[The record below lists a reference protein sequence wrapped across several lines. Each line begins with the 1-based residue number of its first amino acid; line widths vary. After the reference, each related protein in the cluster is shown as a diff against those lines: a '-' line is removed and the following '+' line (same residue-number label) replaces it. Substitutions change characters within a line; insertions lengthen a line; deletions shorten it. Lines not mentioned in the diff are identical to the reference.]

1 MLDDEVGD
9 DEVDDVL
16 LLLLDLWEVLVF
28 TAKRESPDKL
38 GAVTSTKA
46 VAAMM
51 ANIVNVFVLVY
62 MYCHPNFVKDK
73 CWLTKLTDK

>member
-1 MLDDEVGD
+1 
-9 DEVDDVL
+9 
-16 LLLLDLWEVLVF
+16 VLVF

-62 MYCHPNFVKDK
+62 MYCHPYFVEDK
-73 CWLTKLTDK
+73 C